1 MRYEKA
7 EKLLLLAL
15 DMQASRGGL
24 SLDDIQERFG
34 GSRRTAM
41 RMRDAILRIFPHAD
55 EVPTDEKKK
64 RWRIPPGTMDRLIG

>member
-7 EKLLLLAL
+7 EKLMLLAL
-15 DMQASRGGL
+15 EMQASRIGL

-41 RMRDAILRIFPHAD
+41 R
-55 EVPTDEKKK
+55 
-64 RWRIPPGTMDRLIG
+64 G